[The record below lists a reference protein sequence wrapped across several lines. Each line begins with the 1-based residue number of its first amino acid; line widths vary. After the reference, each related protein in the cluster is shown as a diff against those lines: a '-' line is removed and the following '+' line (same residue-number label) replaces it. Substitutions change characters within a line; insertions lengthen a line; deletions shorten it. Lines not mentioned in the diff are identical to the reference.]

1 MKGYPH
7 RGKKVVH
14 APVSGGH
21 REATAGRF
29 SPHDLQ
35 NISPNQNQFEPTPS
49 EPIRQRKRM
58 AGTCS

>member
-7 RGKKVVH
+7 RGRKVVH
-14 APVSGGH
+14 AALVGGH
-21 REATAGRF
+21 REAIGGRF
-29 SPHDLQ
+29 TQHDLQ
-35 NISPNQNQFEPTPS
+35 SISPNQNQFEPTPS